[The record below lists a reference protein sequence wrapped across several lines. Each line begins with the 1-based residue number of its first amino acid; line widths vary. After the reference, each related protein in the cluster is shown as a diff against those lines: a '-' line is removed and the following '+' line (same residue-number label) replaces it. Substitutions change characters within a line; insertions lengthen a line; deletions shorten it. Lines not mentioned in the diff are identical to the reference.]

1 MGFPTDAPVPDN
13 SAMRAHDSEIGSGSM
28 RFDPGATD
36 ITEADLRYVL
46 GEIGLTGF
54 DLPASVTIDGTPP
67 NLNSPLRVM
76 DGGAIALAAQ
86 AAAVASLAQMRS
98 GPAED
103 ITIDARQIIFNF
115 KPFFHT
121 LLDGR
126 PTGDW
131 TGLAAAAPC
140 MGHFAC
146 ADGRVVYI
154 CNLVPKLRN
163 ATLRFLNCEADRE
176 KVAAAIAKWRADELE
191 TAMTAQGIPVAVM
204 REPDDWLRTEQG
216 IALQSSP
223 LVHIDR
229 VGEVPPVALADAS
242 RPFAGIK
249 VVDMTH
255 VLAGPMITRG
265 LAEYG
270 ADVLHLRSADPGLD
284 DPKAV
289 STEFRLGKSTATL
302 ELTDAADRDTLRQLL
317 SDADVFVHSWR
328 PGVFERFG
336 FDPQRV
342 AALKP
347 GIIQIA
353 VSCYGPVGP
362 WSDRGGFDGLALA
375 STGATA
381 IEARHDRPKV
391 SPPGVVTDALVG
403 FLGTAVVASL
413 LQRRAREGGSYR
425 AELSLARTAMWLL
438 SLGLDEMDPD
448 SPAEVGEPR
457 MRRLAAPLGQF
468 DLVAPAIS
476 FSSTRSQ
483 LPFAGAMPKPAWP

>member
-1 MGFPTDAPVPDN
+1 
-13 SAMRAHDSEIGSGSM
+13 M
-28 RFDPGATD
+28 RFDPGLTD
-36 ITEADLRYVL
+36 ITEADVRYVI
-46 GEIGLTGF
+46 GEIGLTDL
-54 DLPASVTIDGTPP
+54 DLPSSVTINGTPP

-76 DGGAIALAAQ
+76 DAGAIALAVQ
-86 AAAVASLAQMRS
+86 AIAVASLAQARS

-103 ITIDARQIIFNF
+103 ITIDARQIVFNF
-115 KPFFHT
+115 RPFFHT

-131 TGLAAAAPC
+131 TGLADAAPC
-140 MGHFAC
+140 MGHFEC
-146 ADGRVVYI
+146 ADGRVVYM
-154 CNLVPKLRN
+154 CNLVPKLRDD
-163 ATLRFLNCEADRE
+163 TLRFLNCAGNREA
-176 KVAAAIAKWRADELE
+176 VAAEIAKWNADELE
-191 TAMTAQGIPVAVM
+191 TAMTAQGIPVAVV
-204 REPDDWLRTEQG
+204 RENEEWLRTEQG
-216 IALQSSP
+216 IALRSSP
-223 LVHIDR
+223 LIHIDR
-229 VGEVPPVALADAS
+229 VGDAPPIALEKAS

-270 ADVLHLRSADPGLD
+270 ADVLHLRSANPDLD

-302 ELTDAADRDTLRQLL
+302 ELSDPADRDRLTELL
-317 SDADVFVHSWR
+317 KDADVFVHSWR
-328 PGVFERFG
+328 PGVFERYGFG
-336 FDPQRV
+336 PEHI

-353 VSCYGPVGP
+353 VSCYGRVGP
-362 WSDRGGFDGLALA
+362 WSKRGGFDGLALA

-381 IEARHDRPKV
+381 IEARYDRPKV

-413 LQRRAREGGSYR
+413 LQRRAHEGGSYR
-425 AELSLARTAMWLL
+425 AELSLARIAMWLL
-438 SLGLDEMDPD
+438 GLGLDDVDPTTSSD
-448 SPAEVGEPR
+448 ISEPR
-457 MRRLAAPLGQF
+457 MRQLATPLGQI

-476 FSSTRSQ
+476 FSRTQSQ
-483 LPFAGAMPKPAWP
+483 LPFAGAMPKPGWPQ